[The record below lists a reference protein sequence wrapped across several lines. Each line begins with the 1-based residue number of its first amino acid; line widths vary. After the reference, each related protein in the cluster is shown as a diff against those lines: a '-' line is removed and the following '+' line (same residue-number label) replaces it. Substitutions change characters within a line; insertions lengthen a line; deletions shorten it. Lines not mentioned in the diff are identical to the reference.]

1 MFSPIVLNMSESLWR
16 FLDSRDETRIILV
29 QGLESA
35 RVFTSLIPSAEAVM
49 WIVEHESLTGV
60 QTLAECSAL
69 TGVAATEIVT
79 IGLKKEEDPI
89 RTNGGSG
96 RERRKHLRVNAR
108 LKVIIMAGDDMFS
121 CCSTNVSIGGLLLE
135 NPIPTHFLNRDVK
148 VLISSSN
155 NLLQLQF
162 KVKIL
167 EASVRGSRLM
177 FDGDMDLLNQ
187 SKLQEWIDAHSHD
200 VAA

>member
-1 MFSPIVLNMSESLWR
+1 MSDSLWR
-16 FLDSRDETRIILV
+16 FLDSRDENRVVIV

-35 RVFTSLIPSAEAVM
+35 KIFSSLIPASEAVM
-49 WIVEHESLTGV
+49 WLVENESLTGMH
-60 QTLAECSAL
+60 TLADCPLL
-69 TGVAATEIVT
+69 TGVVATEIVT
-79 IGLKKEEDPI
+79 IGLIKEEDHI
-89 RTNGGSG
+89 RTRGGSG
-96 RERRKHLRVNAR
+96 RERRQHLRVNAR

-121 CCSTNVSIGGLLLE
+121 CCSTNVSMGGLLLE
-135 NPIPTHFLNRDVK
+135 NPIPNHFHNREVK

-177 FDGDMDLLNQ
+177 FDGEMDLLNK

-200 VAA
+200 LAA

>member
-1 MFSPIVLNMSESLWR
+1 MSESVWR
-16 FLDSRDETRIILV
+16 FIDSRDESRIVLV
-29 QGLESA
+29 HGLDSA
-35 RVFTSLIPSAEAVM
+35 RVFCSLINPAEAVM
-49 WIVEHESLTGV
+49 WIVEHESLSGL
-60 QTLAECSAL
+60 QTLADCSAL
-69 TGVAATEIVT
+69 TGIAAPEIVS
-79 IGLKKEEDPI
+79 IGLMREEDPI
-89 RTNGGSG
+89 RKSGGSG

-135 NPIPTHFLNRDVK
+135 NPVPTHFLNRDVK

-177 FDGDMDLLNQ
+177 FDGDIDLLNQ
-187 SKLQEWIDAHSHD
+187 SKLQEWIDAHSHN